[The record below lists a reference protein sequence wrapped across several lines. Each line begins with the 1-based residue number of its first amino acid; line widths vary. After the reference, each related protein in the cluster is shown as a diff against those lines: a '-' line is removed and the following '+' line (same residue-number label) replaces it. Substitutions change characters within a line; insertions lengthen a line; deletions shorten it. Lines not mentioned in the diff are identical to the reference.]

1 MLVFDLI
8 VNILLPEKF
17 KKTIGTTRNYSL
29 KSIRFHHKTAPNIN
43 LYEHWGKRKY
53 KVTTNELAMRVK
65 NNEDYNLKNLK
76 ENIAF
81 IGDSF
86 VYGSGIEYKDHWLIL
101 CPCSSVRNSSLLL
114 WASNFSGAYFL
125 CSM

>member
-1 MLVFDLI
+1 MMSRSYKLLLTTIIIILLVLVFDLI

-53 KVTTNELAMRVK
+53 KVK
-65 NNEDYNLKNLK
+65 K
-76 ENIAF
+76 ESPKYHLF
-81 IGDSF
+81 
-86 VYGSGIEYKDHWLIL
+86 
-101 CPCSSVRNSSLLL
+101 
-114 WASNFSGAYFL
+114 
-125 CSM
+125 